1 MSAQAFLM
9 TRKGGD
15 WSLAKAATPISVRKA
30 FKDLVVNRNHDYE
43 EVIYFDT
50 RGSIR
55 KKRFKSRVSLEQ
67 VVVEDEPAEAVKSK
81 GRPSNTTKKRK

>member
-15 WSLAKAATPISVRKA
+15 WSLAKEGTPISVRKA
-30 FKDLVVNRNHDYE
+30 FKDSILDRSHGHE

-67 VVVEDEPAEAVKSK
+67 VVVEDAPAMVSK
-81 GRPSNTTKKRK
+81 GTSRPSNTTNKRK